1 MSFLSSLLEKTKGQA
16 VSLAGGKILG
26 AYLEKYGTMLNFSV
40 DPETKTIRLEM
51 LLKGEKE
58 PIQLALTGYEIV
70 EPAGGKPAMKIAK
83 VSASREWLEV
93 SLRQFVE
100 GRPFELPAN
109 AAPLLKLL
117 L

>member
-1 MSFLSSLLEKTKGQA
+1 MSILKSFLDKARGQA
-16 VSLAGGKILG
+16 MSLAGQQILA
-26 AYLEKYGTMLNFSV
+26 AYLAKYGTMQNFSV
-40 DPETKTIRLEM
+40 DPQTRTIQVEM

-58 PIQLALTGYEIV
+58 PIQITLRGYEIV
-70 EPAGGKPAMKIAK
+70 EPAGGRPALKIAQ

-93 SLRQFVE
+93 VLRQFVE
-100 GRPFELPAN
+100 GKPFELPAH